1 MLRDF
6 RPISL
11 CNVSFKI
18 ITKLLVN
25 RIKPLMPTLI
35 GPAQTSFVP
44 GRHITDNI
52 VLAQEVIHTMKTKK
66 GKKGQMAI
74 KIDLSKAYDMLWL
87 DFIQDTLMD
96 VGLPSNL
103 ISVIMHCVTTSS
115 MAVLWNGE
123 VTSSF
128 FSF

>member
-11 CNVSFKI
+11 CNVSLKI

-25 RIKPLMPTLI
+25 RIKPLMPNLI

-52 VLAQEVIHTMKTKK
+52 ILAQEIIHSMRTKK
-66 GKKGQMAI
+66 GKKGLMAI
-74 KIDLSKAYDMLWL
+74 KIDLSKAYDLLRWE
-87 DFIQDTLMD
+87 FIQDTLFD
-96 VGLPSNL
+96 AGLPSNL
-103 ISVIMHCVTTSS
+103 IATIMQCTTTSS

-123 VTSSF
+123 ITENF
-128 FSF
+128 